1 VAVLTS
7 PVIAVGMAAVHS
19 TPVIKILAPYLSL
32 MGPRMKR
39 MKMVPPTPTIDD
51 VQICAGFKFSEV
63 RISLKRGVMANQ
75 MKNALKN
82 ENQEQ

>member
-1 VAVLTS
+1 
-7 PVIAVGMAAVHS
+7 
-19 TPVIKILAPYLSL
+19 
-32 MGPRMKR
+32 MKR